1 MLSNMFFKKS
11 EGIYPSMHLHL
22 IILFKGTILS
32 LGIFCHHSIYF
43 FCRFQLHSYSSAE
56 YQSVNPCTNLFF
68 SARKAVLVTF
78 YKENT
83 GEITPNQTGKTYH
96 SLSNTVQLQHQNLL
110 KILCIIIYNA
120 LYSHSKYFVQL
131 YRIL

>member
-11 EGIYPSMHLHL
+11 EGIYQSLVLHL
-22 IILFKGTILS
+22 IILYKGTILS

-43 FCRFQLHSYSSAE
+43 FCRFQLHSYSEAE
-56 YQSVNPCTNLFF
+56 YQQVNPCTNLFF
-68 SARKAVLVTF
+68 SAKGCLVTF
-78 YKENT
+78 FKENT
-83 GEITPNQTGKTYH
+83 GEITLNCSRKSYNP
-96 SLSNTVQLQHQNLL
+96 LSNTLQLQLQNLF